1 MRPGG
6 RGQAQSAQLARAAR
20 LRTKGTSVATAVHA
34 GTEKFLMLRILNTKL
49 IDEIHDQWC
58 RENGYPV
65 RKLTSSRAHSRKPSS
80 HKLRAQAGSL
90 NPQALRSGNQ
100 GTSVQAGPG
109 HKQQG

>member
-1 MRPGG
+1 MSHTP
-6 RGQAQSAQLARAAR
+6 
-20 LRTKGTSVATAVHA
+20 
-34 GTEKFLMLRILNTKL
+34 NTKL

-58 RENGYPV
+58 RDNGYPV
-65 RKLTSSRAHSRKPSS
+65 HKPTSVQASGRKTSS

-90 NPQALRSGNQ
+90 NPQAPRSGNQ